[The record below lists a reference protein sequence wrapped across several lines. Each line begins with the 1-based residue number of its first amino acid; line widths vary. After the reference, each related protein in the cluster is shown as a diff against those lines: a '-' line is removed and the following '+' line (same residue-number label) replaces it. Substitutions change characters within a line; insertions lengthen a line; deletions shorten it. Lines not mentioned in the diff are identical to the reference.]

1 MNELPEKQSVFSKI
15 RNKIIDAGL
24 KNKFTRSIIANIAP
38 NIFGYNL
45 TDYVLSND
53 DSELSQTM
61 ELLSS
66 MNERAVKANI
76 SQILRTVKRKIKTNS
91 DNNDLN
97 TDKLINMILDSVTE
111 KASEFVIFRILRE
124 PYFIDDSFSDETC
137 KRVSDLIDCS
147 NKTSSEIK
155 QMFETI
161 ESIRANKYDHIIEI
175 SYNLFESLTLEQ
187 RKEHFSQ
194 IIPIVSEFIPTFSA
208 SYFNKDNPLVLLFSE
223 FPEEDKLEQYKKIL
237 EMYKTKDNKGIKKL
251 ESLSICFNMLSEEER
266 QSTLDETFEQIRNSD
281 KENEKLNNA
290 IRVIS
295 NIPAQAQEK
304 YYKEVLGYNI
314 QYLYQLNMYIS
325 ILDKSLRKQILFDVI
340 NKARQITQISNNYNN
355 NDMLEI
361 IDNFESDIS
370 SAFVTILNGDVDNP
384 NAKFILYL
392 LNQEGIIENIE
403 KEITNQQGI
412 EYSQIIAFQQKGYNI
427 DGLAILYTNLECN
440 RILNNCMEN
449 PNQKQYKESIKE
461 ISEVAKDIELSDD
474 KLYLYY
480 GNNKKYEIILEKKLD
495 TYIQLLSNIKSEERK
510 ELFSDILTEM
520 ERIPNINIEIF
531 RKKANE
537 LFGLLEKEAQISQFP
552 VFINWMMKNFAY
564 KRDVSKSIEKLI
576 ESIDSETMS
585 LIYSKYIEMFNKGG
599 KENYL
604 NARSVLVSDKFL
616 DGLNKKLSKEDCT
629 LLTEKELENILSNK
643 YSMSDIPHEYYNIV
657 KIFAISRVEKIKN
670 KYNNLD
676 ENEKKQNVDLVL
688 AELSKEI
695 GVIAKFDGYYD
706 IISQLHVNAIN
717 EIFVS
722 FDNEEKSKHFDV
734 LFKSFDENI
743 KNEDIRNKSFITF
756 FEQLDND
763 TQIEIFKHCTSLSF
777 ENLKYAA
784 EILSNFSIKE
794 LNKIFKGK
802 ITLDEEIISKLM
814 ELKDSIT
821 IKTLLFDKDIDR
833 EKLIDLS
840 SYDQLQTNIINI
852 DSIIQSLYLNNKGA
866 DKEKFNQLLDDT
878 YNLFTYNNIPEFMK
892 NFRMFQLGNFYHKE
906 NSKLQSF
913 QGKSFEER
921 DALILEDLFK
931 IALDSNSES
940 LRDFLNII
948 IEGNKLT
955 NLLQENPEEQIK
967 SFSVEE
973 LALLNQYRD
982 TLIDFHN
989 FIKEIKK
996 TDKPK
1001 IEKTDDI
1008 IKDLRTLSY
1017 IYSSNQDNIFD
1028 TDKIINELFKGF
1040 ITIEIT
1046 PEKLLEY
1053 MDNKKA
1059 ESDARHLEIE
1069 KKLREGTLHLEEGDF
1084 IKGIKY
1090 FDSYISSMM
1099 HDGIKGGEFN
1109 KEHSHSDATPL
1120 DLDFGYISKE
1130 NLKKEKATDYEII
1143 CTTISEAYGSN
1154 YIVLKQYADRL
1165 HAKSSEKIF
1174 GEEIFTSFS
1183 DYYGLGSGEN
1193 STNNS
1198 RYIRTGIP
1206 ITDVDYIVSEAW
1218 NFKNGYEMA
1227 MAGIYIPVI
1236 NTKGEIVFSSEDY
1249 KKIREEMR
1257 GLSHYHADN
1266 IQVSQEARNVEALY
1280 SIYKS
1285 VSIKDIEEID
1295 KEIETVNRLVEGNP
1309 DTVTEEKKK
1318 AIIKLIKD
1326 YFNTQGIKVSDDLSQ
1341 NLSST
1346 SIELIDTGST
1356 GRATNVPGDGD
1367 FDFMLRHNLPSDE
1380 LVKFSEYVKQLKHSS
1395 FTEVVDGFRAKDV
1408 TLPTGEVVDLDIT
1421 TAKKSLELSY
1431 SSDMCVRDR
1440 LNNIKEN
1447 NPESYNY
1454 VKANIIMAKKIL
1466 KAKGI
1471 YKKIGSNG
1479 ATEYGGFGGIGVEN
1493 WILQNGGSFKKAID
1507 TFLEVAN
1514 QVSSYEEFK
1523 EKYPIFDFGFNHR
1536 EGKTSHDCFSSFLAS
1551 NINNPDKGFEYVKKE
1566 LTEIQKALELEIE
1579 KQDLETPLLKSIST
1593 EGLIEA
1599 SKKKSILRNKFSY
1612 SKIRS
1617 MMAKYMSVKESSK
1630 VQLNETQTCLEGN

>member
-1 MNELPEKQSVFSKI
+1 MSELPEKRSVFSKI

-24 KNKFTRSIIANIAP
+24 KNKFTRGIIANIAP
-38 NIFGYNL
+38 NTFGYNL

-66 MNERAVKANI
+66 MKERAVKANI
-76 SQILRTVKRKIKTNS
+76 SQILRTVKRKINTNS

-111 KASEFVIFRILRE
+111 KASEFVIFSILRE

-161 ESIRANKYDHIIEI
+161 ESIRSNKYNQIIKI
-175 SYNLFESLTLEQ
+175 SYNLFESLTLEK

-194 IIPIVSEFIPTFSA
+194 IIPIVSEFIPTFSLLD
-208 SYFNKDNPLVLLFSE
+208 FNKDNPLVLLFSE

-237 EMYKTKDNKGIKKL
+237 EMYKTKDNRGIRDL
-251 ESLSICFNMLSEEER
+251 DSLSICFNMLSEEER
-266 QSTLDETFEQIRNSD
+266 VSTLDETFEQIRNSD

-314 QYLYQLNMYIS
+314 QYLYQLNMYVS
-325 ILDKSLRKQILFDVI
+325 ILDKSLRKQIVFDVI

-355 NDMLEI
+355 KDMLEI
-361 IDNFESDIS
+361 IDNFDSEIS
-370 SAFVTILNGDVDNP
+370 NAFLTILNGDVDNP
-384 NAKFILYL
+384 NAKFILDL

-403 KEITNQQGI
+403 KEITNQQGV

-427 DGLAILYTNLECN
+427 DGLALLYTNLECN
-440 RILNNCMEN
+440 RILNNCIEN
-449 PNQKQYKESIKE
+449 PNQKQYKEVIKE
-461 ISEVAKDIELSDD
+461 ISEVAKDIKLSDN
-474 KLYLYY
+474 KLYLHY
-480 GNNKKYEIILEKKLD
+480 GNNVKYEIILEKKLD
-495 TYIQLLSNIKSEERK
+495 TYVQLLSNIKSEER
-510 ELFSDILTEM
+510 EEFFSDILTEM
-520 ERIPNINIEIF
+520 GRIPNINIEIF

-564 KRDVSKSIEKLI
+564 KEDVSKSIEKLI
-576 ESIDSETMS
+576 ESIDPKTMS

-616 DGLNKKLSKEDCT
+616 DGLIKKLSKEDST

-643 YSMSDIPHEYYNIV
+643 YSTSYIPHEYYNIV

-676 ENEKKQNVDLVL
+676 ENEKKQNVDLIL
-688 AELSKEI
+688 DELSKEI

-717 EIFVS
+717 EIFAS

-743 KNEDIRNKSFITF
+743 KNEDIRNKAFITF
-756 FEQLDND
+756 FEQLDNG
-763 TQIEIFKHCTSLSF
+763 TQVEIFKHCTSLSF
-777 ENLKYAA
+777 ENLKYAV

-802 ITLDEEIISKLM
+802 ITLDEETISKLM
-814 ELKDSIT
+814 ELKDSIA

-852 DSIIQSLYLNNKGA
+852 DSIIQRLYLSSKGD

-892 NFRMFQLGNFYHKE
+892 NFRMFQLGNYYHKE

-913 QGKSFEER
+913 QGKSIEER
-921 DALILEDLFK
+921 DTLILEDLFK

-967 SFSVEE
+967 SFSIEE

-989 FIKEIKK
+989 FTKEIKK

-1008 IKDLRTLSY
+1008 IKDLRTLCH
-1017 IYSSNQDNIFD
+1017 IYSGNQDNIFD

-1040 ITIEIT
+1040 ITTTIT

-1053 MDNKKA
+1053 MDSKKA
-1059 ESDARHLEIE
+1059 ESDARHIEIE
-1069 KKLREGTLHLEEGDF
+1069 KRLREGTLHLEEGDF
-1084 IKGIKY
+1084 VKGIKY

-1109 KEHSHSDATPL
+1109 KEHSHSDSTPL

-1130 NLKKEKATDYEII
+1130 NLKKEKVTDYEII
-1143 CTTISEAYGSN
+1143 CTTISKAYGSN

-1165 HAKSSEKIF
+1165 HAKSSEKGF

-1183 DYYGLGSGEN
+1183 DYYGLGSGED

-1249 KKIREEMR
+1249 KRIREEMR

-1266 IQVSQEARNVEALY
+1266 IHVSQEARNVEALY
-1280 SIYKS
+1280 SIYRS
-1285 VSIKDIEEID
+1285 VSTKDIEEID
-1295 KEIETVNRLVEGNP
+1295 KEIETVSRLVEGNP

-1326 YFNTQGIKVSDDLSQ
+1326 YFNTQGIKVTDDLSQ

-1380 LVKFSEYVKQLKHSS
+1380 LVKFSEFVKQLEHSS

-1479 ATEYGGFGGIGVEN
+1479 STEYGGFGGIGVEN

-1507 TFLEVAN
+1507 TFLEVAS

-1536 EGKTSHDCFSSFLAS
+1536 EGKTSHDCFSSFFAS
-1551 NINNPDKGFEYVKKE
+1551 NINNPNKGFEYVKKE

-1579 KQDLETPLLKSIST
+1579 KQDLETPLLKSISA

-1612 SKIRS
+1612 SKVRS
-1617 MMAKYMSVKESSK
+1617 MMAKYMSVKESPEI
-1630 VQLNETQTCLEGN
+1630 QLNESQTCLEGN